1 MRLYFSL
8 DKKEREGFTTYD
20 PESSEWFENADV
32 EEIAGE
38 AILEKVKDII
48 YFIEMC
54 SAVLKPGATATFT
67 APYFASWQ
75 AWSDPRNIRG
85 ISQGSL
91 NFADKNWREQNN
103 CPDLCKADFE
113 VGCNMAID
121 ATAANGRSE
130 ATKEFWINRYN
141 NVVQSLLFTLKKK

>member
-1 MRLYFSL
+1 MKIYFSY
-8 DKKEREGFTTYD
+8 DEKIREEFTTYS
-20 PESSEWFENADV
+20 PEKFGSTQPQAK
-32 EEIAGE
+32 EIAGE
-38 AILEKVKDII
+38 GVLEKVPNLIE
-48 YFIEMC
+48 FIENVYN
-54 SAVLKPGATATFT
+54 SLEPGATATFT

-91 NFADKNWREQNN
+91 NFADKNWREQNG

-141 NVVQSLLFTLKKK
+141 NVVQSLLFTLKKR